1 MELEDLLGQ
10 AVTQF
15 CYPYGE
21 FNALHARLAAQ
32 AGYVAATTTQRSRE
46 SVGARSPQAWFE
58 LSRVPIV
65 RSTHWPQFLL
75 KLLSRYEDRH
85 AQAPKTSTEAAS

>member
-1 MELEDLLGQ
+1 
-10 AVTQF
+10 
-15 CYPYGE
+15 
-21 FNALHARLAAQ
+21 
-32 AGYVAATTTQRSRE
+32 
-46 SVGARSPQAWFE
+46 VGARSPQAWFE